1 MFRSAQDFV
10 LIFFVNSDW
19 FRLETMDD
27 SFQPTIDLLLNVA
40 VFAWFGAV
48 CPWASFVNNDVV
60 PIYRLIPIGIL
71 VLLLRRPPIV
81 LGMHKWIRQIEEW
94 RQALFV
100 GFFGPIGVSAIFYLY
115 TARELLE
122 RITVNGA
129 QRADA
134 ARLEEVLTIVVW
146 FMTICSIIV
155 HGLSIP
161 LGKVGWYLPR
171 TLSSLGSRTMS
182 RSSDPDEPER
192 SFRIGQ
198 QPINASSIEVGPTPE
213 RPRQIFRIGGT
224 VIRNP
229 RARSKS
235 AKGSR
240 SASRDG
246 TSSGVQTP
254 SRRIERHEHT
264 SPRDE
269 PTDRRRADVAAG
281 HESHEQA
288 VAAARLGHLPG
299 QEDEQGSEDDQ
310 DGSRPGT
317 SYAPEAPASPSATHR
332 SITWA
337 ALAGTGV
344 AEKSSYTRGRAD
356 ARGSRSKKARG
367 PVDKRDIRILGARP
381 MGRSS
386 VSERGSVIQPG
397 ADDDES
403 GGVGGSGLR
412 RQLDSSDADDGPGV
426 AGAKFNEDDAAKS

>member
-1 MFRSAQDFV
+1 
-10 LIFFVNSDW
+10 
-19 FRLETMDD
+19 MDD

-71 VLLLRRPPIV
+71 VLLLRRPPVV

-122 RITVNGA
+122 RITVNGV

-254 SRRIERHEHT
+254 SRRIEGNEHT
-264 SPRDE
+264 PPRDE
-269 PTDRRRADVAAG
+269 ATDRRRADVAAG
-281 HESHEQA
+281 NKSHEQA
-288 VAAARLGHLPG
+288 VAAARLGHVPG
-299 QEDEQGSEDDQ
+299 QDDEQGSEDDQ
-310 DGSRPGT
+310 DESRPGT
-317 SYAPEAPASPSATHR
+317 SNAPEAPASPSATHR

-337 ALAGTGV
+337 ALAGTGA

-356 ARGSRSKKARG
+356 ARNSRTKKARG

-386 VSERGSVIQPG
+386 VSGRGSVVPARAGAEQDDSEIGGGGPG
-397 ADDDES
+397 
-403 GGVGGSGLR
+403 LK
-412 RQLDSSDADDGPGV
+412 RQLDSSDAEDGEGAVGV
-426 AGAKFNEDDAAKS
+426 GGSGDDAAES